1 MTGVTC
7 ALSGGAFAQAGKKI
21 SLDVECHS
29 LYIGN
34 MNGGATMYSA
44 TIERDYETEL
54 RQAAKFLY
62 PAMFTSATYNARAKA
77 LEGMSCRLVWN
88 PRGAPYLL

>member
-1 MTGVTC
+1 
-7 ALSGGAFAQAGKKI
+7 
-21 SLDVECHS
+21 
-29 LYIGN
+29 
-34 MNGGATMYSA
+34 MYSA